1 MQIRVMNKVLKFPVI
16 KTIRLAR
23 IVKNLMFL
31 KAQTTAR
38 VRNKQT
44 SVFQSKYDKYSLSG
58 GTKKQVARATKTAT
72 QKTVFFFI
80 NLTIGISIL
89 LRVYQTPLKTLL
101 EIIHLFGLFFKRKS
115 KNKKGICT
123 LKIQIPLCI
132 FN

>member
-23 IVKNLMFL
+23 IVKNLIFL

-89 LRVYQTPLKTLL
+89 LRVDQTHLKTLL